1 MPLRT
6 TAMLRVMMLPPLAL
20 LAFAGGCET
29 APRGDSGGRVSVG
42 STTPGEASSGLVRSA
57 DLVTASEEVAEAL
70 AQDVDR
76 LTNEDF
82 QGKRITVVFGD
93 IVNKTSKMPTTDFE
107 FLRDRIKSRLMDSR
121 LVRNNAK
128 FVENRSRRE
137 SLRQRELGQTGD
149 QKVGHTSDLP
159 QPSVNEDFFVFLNG
173 NMYSVDRPGTRLY
186 YMKFEL
192 MKSADGETVFSK
204 DYEVKYEQ

>member
-1 MPLRT
+1 
-6 TAMLRVMMLPPLAL
+6 
-20 LAFAGGCET
+20 
-29 APRGDSGGRVSVG
+29 
-42 STTPGEASSGLVRSA
+42 
-57 DLVTASEEVAEAL
+57 
-70 AQDVDR
+70 
-76 LTNEDF
+76 
-82 QGKRITVVFGD
+82 
-93 IVNKTSKMPTTDFE
+93 MPTTDFE